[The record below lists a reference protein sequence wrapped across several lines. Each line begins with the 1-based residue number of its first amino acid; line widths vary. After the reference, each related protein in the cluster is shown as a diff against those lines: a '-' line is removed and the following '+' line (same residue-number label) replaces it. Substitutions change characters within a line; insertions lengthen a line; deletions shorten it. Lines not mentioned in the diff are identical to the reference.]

1 MMEGLLS
8 QDEIDALLGGGSSD
22 SDDMSSSGDEGE
34 KTILTKEEI
43 DAIGEIGNI
52 SLGSS
57 STALS
62 TLLSKEVSIN
72 TPKVEVY
79 TFDEFKLKT
88 SNADKALV
96 QIEYR
101 QGITGLN
108 LLLLDKADALVIAD
122 LMMGN
127 DGTNP
132 PDDLNDIYLSAVG
145 EAMNQMMGS
154 SSTSLAGMFKKEID
168 ILPPVVSLST
178 LDEIREKTAFFQ
190 QNKEF
195 IAVSF
200 DMEVEDLI
208 KTNIYQIMEVSFG
221 QELTKE
227 LYSMST
233 MVEEKKPEKKPEP
246 KPQVKEQQTYNN
258 PQMQQPMY
266 AQGNQQQDFNQG
278 YNPQMQQ
285 QAMYQQPMYQ
295 QQQQPM
301 YQQPMYQQPYPP
313 QGQVYG
319 GYQGVNV
326 QPVQFTSFGNGMQQ
340 DLPSNIGIIMD
351 VPLNITVELG
361 RTKMKIKEILD
372 LGPGSIVEL
381 DKLAGEPVD
390 ILVNGKLMAKGE
402 VVVID
407 ESFGV
412 RITDIISQMERMNN
426 VQ

>member
-8 QDEIDALLGGGSSD
+8 QDEIDALLGGGSSE
-22 SDDMSSSGDEGE
+22 SDDMLSSSDDIE

-72 TPKVEVY
+72 TPKVDVY
-79 TFDEFKLKT
+79 TFEEFKSKT
-88 SNADKALV
+88 SKADKALV

-101 QGITGLN
+101 EGITGLN
-108 LLLLDKADALVIAD
+108 LLLLDKSDALVIAD

-132 PDDLNDIYLSAVG
+132 PDELSDIYLSAVG

-154 SSTSLAGMFKKEID
+154 SSTSLAGMFKREID
-168 ILPPVVSLST
+168 IMPPVISLST
-178 LDEIREKTAFFQ
+178 LNEIKEKTDFFKE
-190 QNKEF
+190 NKEF

-200 DMEVEDLI
+200 DMEIEDLV
-208 KTNIYQIMEVSFG
+208 KTNIYQIMEVQFG

-227 LYSMST
+227 LYSLNGIT
-233 MVEEKKPEKKPEP
+233 EEKKPEEKV
-246 KPQVKEQQTYNN
+246 QVKQE
-258 PQMQQPMY
+258 PM
-266 AQGNQQQDFNQG
+266 

-285 QAMYQQPMYQ
+285 QQPMYAQ
-295 QQQQPM
+295 QGQEYQQQPM
-301 YQQPMYQQPYPP
+301 NPQMQQQPMNPQMQQQQPMYQQPYPP

-319 GYQGVNV
+319 GYNQPVNI
-326 QPVQFTSFGNGMQQ
+326 QPVQFAAFGNGIQQ

-412 RITDIISQMERMNN
+412 RITDIISQMERINN